1 MIHRSEKMLEIG
13 VTGKPN
19 VGKSSFFNSATLSE
33 VEVASY
39 PFTTIDANKAV
50 AYVTTKCPCTELELT
65 CSPKNSKCVEGTRM
79 IPVELIDVAG
89 LVPGAH
95 EGRGLGNKFLDDLR
109 QSRAFIHIIDASGS
123 TDEEG
128 RPVDA
133 GSHDPLEDV
142 EFLEHEITMWLFGI
156 LKKNWNK
163 LIRKYLSEKLDF
175 SKIIHEQFSG
185 IGLSLENIVEAKRA
199 VPGEYFKWEDD
210 DIIEFLGVL
219 LRISKPMLIVANKA
233 DLPTAEEN
241 VKRLQE
247 KYENVIPASAESELA
262 LVKAS
267 EAGLIKYVSGSSDF
281 EILEPEKLSDA
292 QKKAL
297 NYIKENVLDKYGS
310 TGVQEALNRVIF
322 DLLNMLVVFP
332 VEDEHKLCD
341 GKGNVL
347 PDAILIRSGAKPREL
362 AYVIHTDIGESF
374 MHALDARSCMRVS
387 SDYELKS
394 GDIISIICR

>member
-1 MIHRSEKMLEIG
+1 MLQIG

-50 AYVTTKCPCTELELT
+50 AYVTTKCPCTELELV
-65 CSPKNSKCVEGTRM
+65 CNPQNSKCVEGKRM

-142 EFLEHEITMWLFGI
+142 KFLEHEITMWLFGI

-185 IGLSLENIVEAKRA
+185 IGISLEDIIEAKRA
-199 VPGEYFKWEDD
+199 VQQEYFKWEDQE
-210 DIIEFLGVL
+210 IQEFLSIL
-219 LRISKPMLIVANKA
+219 LRIAKPMLIVANKA

-267 EAGLIKYVSGSSDF
+267 EAGLIKYNSGDSYF

-297 NYIKENVLDKYGS
+297 NYIKENVLDKYGG
-310 TGVQEALNRVIF
+310 TGVQKALNKVIF

-332 VEDEHKLCD
+332 VEDEHKMCD

-347 PDAILIRSGAKPREL
+347 PDAILIRRGAHPRDL

-374 MHALDARSCMRVS
+374 MHAMDAKSCMRVS

>member
-1 MIHRSEKMLEIG
+1 MLQIA

-33 VEVASY
+33 AEVAGY

-50 AYVTTKCPCTELELT
+50 GHVISKCPCQELNVT
-65 CSPKNSKCVEGTRM
+65 CNPRTSRCEDGKRL
-79 IPVELIDVAG
+79 IPVELVDVAG

-109 QSRAFIHIIDASGS
+109 QAKAFIHIIDASGS

-128 RPVDA
+128 RPCEA

-156 LKKNWNK
+156 LKKNWNRMV
-163 LIRKYLSEKLDF
+163 RKSLSEHLNF
-175 SKIIHEQFSG
+175 SKVIADQLSGTGITHEEVAESKKIIKKD
-185 IGLSLENIVEAKRA
+185 ID
-199 VPGEYFKWEDD
+199 KWEDD
-210 DIIEFLGVL
+210 DIIKL
-219 LRISKPMLIVANKA
+219 LDHLLKRAKPMLIVANKA

-262 LVKAS
+262 LIRAS
-267 EAGLIKYVSGSSDF
+267 EAGLIEYFPGDSDF
-281 EILEPEKLSDA
+281 KIMKPEELSEA
-292 QKKAL
+292 QLKAL
-297 NYIKENVLDKYGS
+297 NYIKENVLGKYGS
-310 TGVQEALNRVIF
+310 TGVQKALNKVVF
-322 DLLNMLVVFP
+322 DILNMIVVYP

-341 GKGNVL
+341 QKGNVL
-347 PDAILIRSGAKPREL
+347 PDALLIPKGSKPRDM
-362 AYVIHTDIGESF
+362 AYQVHTDIGDRF
-374 MHALDARSCMRVS
+374 MHAMDARSCRRVS
-387 SDYELKS
+387 SDYELED
-394 GDIISIICR
+394 GAVINIICR

>member
-1 MIHRSEKMLEIG
+1 MLQIA

-33 VEVASY
+33 AEVAGY

-50 AYVTTKCPCTELELT
+50 GHVISKCPCQELNVT
-65 CSPKNSKCVEGTRM
+65 CNPRTSRCEDGKRL
-79 IPVELIDVAG
+79 IPVELVDVAG

-109 QSRAFIHIIDASGS
+109 QAKAFIHIIDASGS

-128 RPVDA
+128 RPCEA

-156 LKKNWNK
+156 LKKNWNRMV
-163 LIRKYLSEKLDF
+163 RKSLSEHLNF
-175 SKIIHEQFSG
+175 SKVIADQLSGTGITHEEVAESKKIIKKD
-185 IGLSLENIVEAKRA
+185 ID
-199 VPGEYFKWEDD
+199 KWEDD
-210 DIIEFLGVL
+210 DIIKL
-219 LRISKPMLIVANKA
+219 LDHLLKRAKPMLIVANKA

-262 LVKAS
+262 LIRAS
-267 EAGLIKYVSGSSDF
+267 EAGLIEYFPGDSDF
-281 EILEPEKLSDA
+281 KIIKPEELSEA
-292 QKKAL
+292 QLKAL
-297 NYIKENVLDKYGS
+297 NYIKENVLGKYGS
-310 TGVQEALNRVIF
+310 TGVQKALNKVVF
-322 DLLNMLVVFP
+322 DILNMIVVYP

-341 GKGNVL
+341 QKGNVL
-347 PDAILIRSGAKPREL
+347 PDALLIPKGSKPRYM
-362 AYVIHTDIGESF
+362 AYQVHTDIGDRF
-374 MHALDARSCMRVS
+374 MHAMDARSCRRVS
-387 SDYELKS
+387 SDYELED
-394 GDIISIICR
+394 GDVINIICR

>member
-1 MIHRSEKMLEIG
+1 MLQIA

-33 VEVASY
+33 IEVADY

-50 AYVTTKCPCTELELT
+50 AYVISDCPCTELEIT
-65 CSPKNSKCVEGTRM
+65 CNPRNSKCVEGLRM

-142 EFLEHEITMWLFGI
+142 EFLEYEIIMWLFGI
-156 LKKNWNK
+156 LKKNWSK
-163 LIRKYLSEKLDF
+163 LIRKALAEKVDF
-175 SKIIHEQFSG
+175 SRVLHDQFSG
-185 IGLSLENIVEAKRA
+185 IGISLEDIVEAKRD
-199 VPGEYFKWEDD
+199 VPAEYHKWEDE
-210 DIIEFLGVL
+210 DIKSFLGTL

-241 VKRLQE
+241 IKRLEE
-247 KYENVIPASAESELA
+247 KYGNVIPASAESELA

-267 EAGLIKYVSGSSDF
+267 EADLINYVPGSSDF
-281 EILEPEKLSDA
+281 EIIDEDKLNDA

-297 NYIKENVLDKYGS
+297 NYIKEHVLDKYGS
-310 TGVQEALNRVIF
+310 TGVQKALNKVIF
-322 DLLNMLVVFP
+322 DLLGMIVVYP
-332 VEDEHKLCD
+332 VEDEHKMSD
-341 GKGNVL
+341 SKGNIL
-347 PDAILIRSGAKPREL
+347 PDAILIRKGAHPRDL
-362 AYVIHTDIGESF
+362 AFVIHTDIGESF
-374 MHALDARSCMRVS
+374 MHAMDARSCMRVS

>member
-1 MIHRSEKMLEIG
+1 MLQIG

-50 AYVTTKCPCTELELT
+50 AYVTTKCPCTELDLV
-65 CSPKNSKCVEGTRM
+65 CNPKNSKCIEGKRM

-109 QSRAFIHIIDASGS
+109 QSGAFIHIIDASGS

-185 IGLSLENIVEAKRA
+185 IGISLEDIVEAKRA
-199 VPGEYFKWEDD
+199 IPEEYFRWEDK
-210 DIIEFLGVL
+210 DIQEFLSVL
-219 LRISKPMLIVANKA
+219 LRIAKPMLIVANKA

-241 VKRLQE
+241 VRRLQE

-267 EAGLIKYVSGSSDF
+267 EAGLIKYTSGDSDF
-281 EILEPEKLSDA
+281 EIIEPEKLSDA

-297 NYIKENVLDKYGS
+297 NYIKESVLDKYGS
-310 TGVQEALNRVIF
+310 TGVQEALNNVIF
-322 DLLNMLVVFP
+322 NLLNMLVVFP
-332 VEDEHKLCD
+332 VEDEHKMCD

-347 PDAILIRSGAKPREL
+347 PDAILIRCGSKPRDL

-374 MHALDARSCMRVS
+374 MHAMDARSCRRVS

>member
-1 MIHRSEKMLEIG
+1 MLQIG

-50 AYVTTKCPCTELELT
+50 AYVTTKCPCTELELV
-65 CSPKNSKCVEGTRM
+65 CNPQNSKCVEGKRM

-185 IGLSLENIVEAKRA
+185 IGISLEDIVEAKRA
-199 VPGEYFKWEDD
+199 VPEEYFKWEDQE
-210 DIIEFLGVL
+210 IQEFLSVL
-219 LRISKPMLIVANKA
+219 LRISKPMIIVANKA
-233 DLPTAEEN
+233 DLPSAEEN
-241 VKRLQE
+241 VKRMHE

-267 EAGLIKYVSGSSDF
+267 EAGLIKYSSGDSDF
-281 EILEPEKLSDA
+281 EILEPGKLSDA

-310 TGVQEALNRVIF
+310 TGVQKALNNVIF
-322 DLLNMLVVFP
+322 NLLNMIVVFP
-332 VEDEHKLCD
+332 VEDEHKMCD
-341 GKGNVL
+341 SKGNIL
-347 PDAILIRSGAKPREL
+347 PDAILIRRSAHPRDL
-362 AYVIHTDIGESF
+362 AFVIHTDIGESF
-374 MHALDARSCMRVS
+374 MHAMDARSCMRVS

>member
-1 MIHRSEKMLEIG
+1 MLQIA

-33 VEVASY
+33 IEVADY

-50 AYVTTKCPCTELELT
+50 AYVISNCPCTELDIK
-65 CSPKNSKCVEGTRM
+65 CNPRNSKCVEGLRM

-128 RPVDA
+128 RPVDP

-142 EFLEHEITMWLFGI
+142 EFLEYEIVMWLFGI
-156 LKKNWNK
+156 LKKNWSK
-163 LIRKYLSEKLDF
+163 LVRKALAEKVDF
-175 SKIIHEQFSG
+175 SRVLHDQLSG
-185 IGLSLENIVEAKRA
+185 IGISLEDIVEAKRE
-199 VPGEYFKWEDD
+199 VPEEYHKWEDE
-210 DIIEFLGVL
+210 DIKKLLGVL
-219 LRISKPMLIVANKA
+219 LRIAKPMLIVANKA

-241 VKRLQE
+241 IKRLEE
-247 KYENVIPASAESELA
+247 KYGNVVPASAESELA

-267 EAGLIKYVSGSSDF
+267 EAGLINYTPGSNDF
-281 EILEPEKLSDA
+281 KIIDESKLNDA
-292 QKKAL
+292 QKNAL
-297 NYIKENVLDKYGS
+297 NYIKEHVLDKYGS
-310 TGVQEALNRVIF
+310 TGVQEALNKVIF
-322 DLLNMLVVFP
+322 DLLDMIVVYP
-332 VEDEHKLCD
+332 VEDEHKMCD

-347 PDAILIRSGAKPREL
+347 PDAILIKQCSHPRDL
-362 AYVIHTDIGESF
+362 AFVIHTDIGEGF
-374 MHALDARSCMRVS
+374 MHAMDARSCRRVS

-394 GDIISIICR
+394 GDIISIITR

>member
-1 MIHRSEKMLEIG
+1 MLEIA

-19 VGKSSFFNSATLSE
+19 VGKSSFFNSATLSQ

-50 AYVTTKCPCTELELT
+50 AYVIAECPCTQLEIT
-65 CSPKNSKCVEGTRM
+65 CNPQNSKCVEGRRM

-95 EGRGLGNKFLDDLR
+95 EGRGLGNRFLDNLR

-133 GSHDPLEDV
+133 GSHDPLDDV
-142 EFLEHEITMWLFGI
+142 EFLEYEIVMWLFSI

-175 SKIIHEQFSG
+175 SRIIHEQFSG
-185 IGLSLENIVEAKRA
+185 IGISLEDIIEAKRA

-210 DIIEFLGVL
+210 DIKEFLGVL
-219 LRISKPMLIVANKA
+219 LRIAKPMIIVANKA
-233 DLPTAEEN
+233 DLPHAEEN
-241 VKRLQE
+241 IKRLKE

-262 LVKAS
+262 LVKAA
-267 EAGLIKYVSGSSDF
+267 EVGLINYIPGESSF
-281 EILEPEKLSDA
+281 EVVEPEKLSDA
-292 QKKAL
+292 QKNAL
-297 NYIKENVLDKYGS
+297 NYIKEHVMDKYGS
-310 TGVQEALNRVIF
+310 TGVQEALNNVIF
-322 DLLNMLVVFP
+322 ELLDMLVVYP

-347 PDAILIRSGAKPREL
+347 PDAVLIKTNSKPRDL
-362 AYVIHTDIGESF
+362 AFVIHTDIGESF
-374 MHALDARSCMRVS
+374 MHAMDARSGRRVS